1 MSERDW
7 YLAERTM
14 DARVISEL
22 SQAEA
27 RRLARIARQP
37 QPNQLVWQCR
47 WLMCELGYRL
57 VALGAWLEGYSLAR
71 AQPVEVKATRG
82 ERT

>member
-14 DARVISEL
+14 DARITAEL
-22 SQAEA
+22 SQAKA
-27 RRLARIARQP
+27 RRLARLATQ
-37 QPNQLVWQCR
+37 QQQNQLVWQFR

-57 VALGAWLEGYSLAR
+57 VALGAWLEGFSLAQ
-71 AQPVEVKATRG
+71 AQPVEVKAARKEAT
-82 ERT
+82 